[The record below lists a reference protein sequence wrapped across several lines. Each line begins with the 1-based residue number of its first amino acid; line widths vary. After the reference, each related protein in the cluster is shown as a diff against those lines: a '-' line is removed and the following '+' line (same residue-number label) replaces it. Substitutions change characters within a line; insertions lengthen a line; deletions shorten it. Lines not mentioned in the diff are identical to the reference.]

1 MSTQEAFEGPQD
13 QETRAVEREIEI
25 DAPLA
30 AVWKALTDAE
40 ELTRWFPLNAGV
52 TPGVGGSVWMSWTDT
67 EGEGAPI
74 EVWEPERHLRTG
86 AVLGAALQI
95 ATDFYL
101 EGRGGSTVLRVVSSG
116 FGKGEE
122 WDYMYEAWGRGWD
135 FELNGLRH
143 YLERHPGQRRIVA
156 SANAA
161 YTCSDVEAWARLTEA
176 GGWFGSSGISD
187 LTSGSRYAFQTTTS
201 ETLEGDVAFW
211 QPPWQ
216 FTGTVDGWSDGL
228 FRVELCEG
236 AATVWLSTFG
246 VDEEDVGALEQKWR
260 ASFGE
265 LFPS

>member
-1 MSTQEAFEGPQD
+1 MSTEEQFGGSQD

-25 DAPLA
+25 EAPLA

-52 TPGVGGSVWMSWTDT
+52 VPGAGGSVWMSWSDAGDET
-67 EGEGAPI
+67 API
-74 EVWEPERHLRTG
+74 EVWEPEEHLRTG
-86 AVLGAALQI
+86 PSKGAALQI

-101 EGRGGSTVLRVVSSG
+101 QGQGGGTVLRVVSSG
-116 FGKGEE
+116 FGKDAE

-156 SANAA
+156 SAHAA
-161 YTCSDVEAWARLTEA
+161 YGCDDEEAWTRMTEA
-176 GGWFGSSGISD
+176 GGWFGSSGLAG
-187 LTSGSRYAFQTTTS
+187 LTRGGRYGIQTATG
-201 ETLEGDVAFW
+201 EMLEGVVAFW

-216 FTGTVDGWSDGL
+216 FSGTVDGWNDGL
-228 FRVELCEG
+228 FRAQLCEG
-236 AATVWLSTFG
+236 SASVWLSTYG
-246 VDEEDVGALEQKWR
+246 ADEADVGALEQKGR
-260 ASFGE
+260 ASLLE

>member
-101 EGRGGSTVLRVVSSG
+101 
-116 FGKGEE
+116 
-122 WDYMYEAWGRGWD
+122 
-135 FELNGLRH
+135 
-143 YLERHPGQRRIVA
+143 
-156 SANAA
+156 
-161 YTCSDVEAWARLTEA
+161 
-176 GGWFGSSGISD
+176 
-187 LTSGSRYAFQTTTS
+187 
-201 ETLEGDVAFW
+201 
-211 QPPWQ
+211 
-216 FTGTVDGWSDGL
+216 
-228 FRVELCEG
+228 
-236 AATVWLSTFG
+236 
-246 VDEEDVGALEQKWR
+246 
-260 ASFGE
+260 
-265 LFPS
+265 